1 MAKKELTAEEIY
13 KRNQKRAK
21 IFKIISPISFWVFL
35 ALALLCLIF
44 AVESSFG
51 NVAEIRS
58 LLNSDKYN
66 GEQLESNYNYLVDK
80 YGEWVIGKAGGG
92 FSITFVDVGNALFS
106 GVMIANAILSVIFV
120 LLACLLGKW
129 IFPKLA
135 SQLLVDNQDMV
146 NLTILRDRKGDSNV
160 RKR

>member
-21 IFKIISPISFWVFL
+21 IFKIISPISFWLFL
-35 ALALLCLIF
+35 ALAVLCLIF

-66 GEQLESNYNYLVDK
+66 GEQLESN
-80 YGEWVIGKAGGG
+80 
-92 FSITFVDVGNALFS
+92 
-106 GVMIANAILSVIFV
+106 
-120 LLACLLGKW
+120 
-129 IFPKLA
+129 
-135 SQLLVDNQDMV
+135 
-146 NLTILRDRKGDSNV
+146 
-160 RKR
+160 